1 MDQAARSR
9 DSEEPIPSDL
19 SPSEYLD
26 RQWEGPTDA
35 EGAFDGVRSVPL
47 RLHRLEKPSIA
58 AVNGYAMGLGM
69 GDRTLVR
76 HPYRIRERHVLGDLH
91 PARAHPRRRLLLAA
105 TQDDSGW
112 ATPCFSQYTGDR
124 LDAQEALRLGIVSR
138 VIAHEDLLE
147 KTMELATRLAQ
158 GPTYGMALT
167 KRLVQRSLETD
178 FEESMRLS
186 GVAQE
191 IARRTDDHREG
202 ARAFVEKRKPE
213 FTGR

>member
-1 MDQAARSR
+1 
-9 DSEEPIPSDL
+9 
-19 SPSEYLD
+19 
-26 RQWEGPTDA
+26 
-35 EGAFDGVRSVPL
+35 
-47 RLHRLEKPSIA
+47 
-58 AVNGYAMGLGM
+58 
-69 GDRTLVR
+69 
-76 HPYRIRERHVLGDLH
+76 
-91 PARAHPRRRLLLAA
+91 
-105 TQDDSGW
+105 
-112 ATPCFSQYTGDR
+112 
-124 LDAQEALRLGIVSR
+124 
-138 VIAHEDLLE
+138 
-147 KTMELATRLAQ
+147 MELATRLAQ